1 MWCEQ
6 PDRER
11 EERRLMSKMPKLKTR
26 RNEKLKN
33 SVFSLNESSVSPMI
47 IREKCQWQWNTRT
60 VQYSAVHPLL
70 HTPWLS
76 ALMFQIISCW
86 WRLRCNTASVTR
98 VTRTRDTWHS
108 QPVYLRAAQGPAR
121 HLIMLM
127 FVRRAAYSSTQHS
140 PAQHIFCVGGWC
152 KSTPGIRDIKSPL
165 EDIYNCGPT
174 LEDCL
179 K

>member
-60 VQYSAVHPLL
+60 VQYSAVHLLL

-76 ALMFQIISCW
+76 AVMFQIISCW

-127 FVRRAAYSSTQHS
+127 FVRRAAYSSAQHS
-140 PAQHIFCVGGWC
+140 TYFVSVAGV
-152 KSTPGIRDIKSPL
+152 RAPL
-165 EDIYNCGPT
+165 GSEISNLFWKTFITAAPHWRIV
-174 LEDCL
+174 
-179 K
+179 